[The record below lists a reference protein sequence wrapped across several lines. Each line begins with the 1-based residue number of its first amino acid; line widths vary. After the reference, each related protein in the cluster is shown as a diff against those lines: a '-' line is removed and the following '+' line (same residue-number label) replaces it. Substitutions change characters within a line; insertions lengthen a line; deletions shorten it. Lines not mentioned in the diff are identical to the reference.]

1 MELGPDLWISLKE
14 VLQALVLDQPG
25 VELLRERLDCL
36 VDLDVGVCQTNADL
50 TGLDGV
56 YVPLKLGSVLL
67 GALTTNE
74 VLGNGRRNLSGGAS
88 CCGSAG
94 SGCNHCASE

>member
-36 VDLDVGVCQTNADL
+36 VDLDVGVSQTNADL
-50 TGLDGV
+50 IKYWIRLISWS
-56 YVPLKLGSVLL
+56 VPLARLWLQLVVIWSV
-67 GALTTNE
+67 
-74 VLGNGRRNLSGGAS
+74 RQ
-88 CCGSAG
+88 
-94 SGCNHCASE
+94 